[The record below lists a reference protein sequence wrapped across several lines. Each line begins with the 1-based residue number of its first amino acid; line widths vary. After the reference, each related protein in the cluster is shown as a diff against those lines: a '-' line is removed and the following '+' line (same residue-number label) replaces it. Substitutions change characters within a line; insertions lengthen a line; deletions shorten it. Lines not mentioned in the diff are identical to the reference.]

1 MQHQTQSWAGPQITY
16 KKIEEVKTVKQN
28 NVIKEYLKRMRDE
41 DKMDCCY
48 RTEPAGGGIQR
59 EKGNIKSE
67 QKDRNKIR

>member
-1 MQHQTQSWAGPQITY
+1 M
-16 KKIEEVKTVKQN
+16 K
-28 NVIKEYLKRMRDE
+28 DE

-67 QKDRNKIR
+67 QKDRNKIQWKVQTIMTDNQKLRCIQFG